1 MFKLFFEL
9 HLIHLMLAL
18 ALAVEHVARRGAA
31 AHPAILC
38 HALHQVG
45 GVRDG
50 GRDGGDE
57 RVVARHLLLGQ
68 QVHAALVGQV
78 VALLQLRL

>member
-1 MFKLFFEL
+1 MSRD
-9 HLIHLMLAL
+9 A
-18 ALAVEHVARRGAA
+18 APPRTAV
-31 AHPAILC
+31 LC